1 MNLYDKDD
9 GFRCFTLEEANGVLP
24 EIINITK
31 ETVRRLDEAKRNF
44 ESEKIINEVFAEDQF
59 DTESAIILQKWAED
73 IVDLGGYPKGY
84 FTVDFKSPIPDTL
97 FCWSYGE
104 KLISYTHKV
113 YESFKDRIPIHDKGM
128 PGFEQ
133 SLN

>member
-9 GFRCFTLEEANGVLP
+9 GFRCFTLKAANAILP

-31 ETVRRLDEAKRNF
+31 ETVRLLEEAKRNF
-44 ESEKIINEVFAEDQF
+44 ESEKVIDEVSAQDEFEAES
-59 DTESAIILQKWAED
+59 TIILQKWAQD
-73 IVDLGGYPKGY
+73 IVALGVYPKGY

-97 FCWSYGE
+97 FCWTYGE
-104 KLISYTHKV
+104 KVISHTHKV
-113 YESFKDRIPIHDKGM
+113 YESFKDRIAIQDKGM
-128 PGFEQ
+128 PGFEE